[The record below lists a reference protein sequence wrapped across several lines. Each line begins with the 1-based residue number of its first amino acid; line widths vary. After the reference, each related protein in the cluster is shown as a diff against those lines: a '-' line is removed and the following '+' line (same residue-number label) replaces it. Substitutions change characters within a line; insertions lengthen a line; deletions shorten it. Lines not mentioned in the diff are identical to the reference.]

1 MLVIFDFVP
10 GSYCCIARNCMGEA
24 KSTAE
29 LTIEDIQ
36 NQLNE
41 EERLQLLSTNQPPI
55 FIKGL
60 RSCEARIN
68 EDFRFTVQ
76 GNCMR
81 NLIYYL
87 NLPLGT
93 YYYEWTTITSLLRYN
108 FLESIKVIAKNHFA
122 VNSVWLSKFLTRFDT
137 CIIRAVKSKIV
148 IDNKF
153 HVKSKSITKPTSTY

>member
-93 YYYEWTTITSLLRYN
+93 YYYE
-108 FLESIKVIAKNHFA
+108 
-122 VNSVWLSKFLTRFDT
+122 
-137 CIIRAVKSKIV
+137 
-148 IDNKF
+148 
-153 HVKSKSITKPTSTY
+153 

>member
-1 MLVIFDFVP
+1 
-10 GSYCCIARNCMGEA
+10 MGEA

-41 EERLQLLSTNQPPI
+41 EERFQLLSTNQPPK

-76 GNCMR
+76 GTYISLVFF
-81 NLIYYL
+81 LI
-87 NLPLGT
+87 NKSDKR
-93 YYYEWTTITSLLRYN
+93 TITFLLRAV
-108 FLESIKVIAKNHFA
+108 LEFS
-122 VNSVWLSKFLTRFDT
+122 
-137 CIIRAVKSKIV
+137 
-148 IDNKF
+148 
-153 HVKSKSITKPTSTY
+153 Y

>member
-1 MLVIFDFVP
+1 
-10 GSYCCIARNCMGEA
+10 MGEA

-41 EERLQLLSTNQPPI
+41 EERFQLLSVNQPPK

-76 GNCMR
+76 GNHIDFYSLESPKVIER
-81 NLIYYL
+81 LSTRRL
-87 NLPLGT
+87 LPLSERRTGT
-93 YYYEWTTITSLLRYN
+93 ESLLVQGRRDSGRIR
-108 FLESIKVIAKNHFA
+108 EIST
-122 VNSVWLSKFLTRFDT
+122 SKGKSWHVPPRCAETR
-137 CIIRAVKSKIV
+137 IYRS
-148 IDNKF
+148 
-153 HVKSKSITKPTSTY
+153 SEY

>member
-1 MLVIFDFVP
+1 
-10 GSYCCIARNCMGEA
+10 MGEA

-41 EERLQLLSTNQPPI
+41 EERFQLLSTNQPPK

-76 GNCMR
+76 GIFTFAFF
-81 NLIYYL
+81 LINRL
-87 NLPLGT
+87 NKYTIAFLLADFLCADLNRINVVIFFFFFLSKYCTGT
-93 YYYEWTTITSLLRYN
+93 ESLLVQRRRISGGIRQISRGER
-108 FLESIKVIAKNHFA
+108 ESWHMPSRSAK
-122 VNSVWLSKFLTRFDT
+122 TRIYRSSEYSRNT
-137 CIIRAVKSKIV
+137 
-148 IDNKF
+148 
-153 HVKSKSITKPTSTY
+153 